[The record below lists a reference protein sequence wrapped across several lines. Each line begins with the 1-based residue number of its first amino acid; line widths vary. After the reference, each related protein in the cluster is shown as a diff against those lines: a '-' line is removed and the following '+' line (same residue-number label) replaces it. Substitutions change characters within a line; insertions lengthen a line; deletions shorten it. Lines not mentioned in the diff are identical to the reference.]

1 MTQVLYPMR
10 AADARVRFELTGL
23 GADGRRRRVLDGYRP
38 HYRIRPD
45 YHTSAQHR
53 FLDATEVLTG
63 ESAEAEVWLLTPE
76 HYPGTLWVGRRL
88 DISEGARPVGFATVL
103 EVFNPILL
111 GAEAAP
117 ERI

>member
-53 FLDATEVLTG
+53 FLDAAEVHSG
-63 ESAEAEVWLLTPE
+63 ESVEAEVWLLTPE
-76 HYPGTLWVGRRL
+76 RYPGTLWVGRRL

-111 GAEAAP
+111 GVEAPP